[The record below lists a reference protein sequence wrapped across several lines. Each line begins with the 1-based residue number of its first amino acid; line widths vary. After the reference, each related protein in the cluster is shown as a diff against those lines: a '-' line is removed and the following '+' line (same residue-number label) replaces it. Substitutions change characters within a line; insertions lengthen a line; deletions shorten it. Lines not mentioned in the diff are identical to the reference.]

1 MKKLLLYF
9 MIFGAINL
17 NAQTTIFED
26 SFETY
31 FDFTINDFGSWNGI
45 DVDLLPTYLGGLPD
59 GAAAWENAGDAQA
72 FMIFNPTAAGVTNA
86 TSGTEVRN
94 FDPRTGLR
102 YAACWAGVPAPPVT
116 ANNDWLISPPVTLG
130 STGNVMSFWAKS
142 MSSSYGLERYRVAI
156 FVGTDNPTP
165 AQFIF
170 LAGSPTALTAPYPDW
185 QERVISSTQLNP
197 YNGQTVRFG
206 IQCVSPDAYMFM
218 VDDFK
223 VTTTGLSVNES
234 LAKKF
239 STYPNPANSLVNI
252 SNNDNIVFTNV
263 AINDINGRTVKTMKV
278 NNLSEVQLDVNEL
291 SAGVYFMNI
300 TTDSGIAVKKFIKN

>member
-1 MKKLLLYF
+1 MKKLLLSF
-9 MIFGAINL
+9 LMIGAISS

-31 FDFTINDFGSWNGI
+31 IDFSVSDFGSWGVI
-45 DVDLLPTYLGGLPD
+45 DVDLLATYLGGLPD
-59 GAAAWENAGDAQA
+59 GTPAWDNAGDPQA
-72 FMIFNPTAAGVTNA
+72 FMIFNPTVAGVTNNTTA
-86 TSGTEVRN
+86 PDLRN
-94 FDPRTGLR
+94 FDSRTGLK
-102 YAACWAGVPAPPVT
+102 YAACWAGVPAAPVT

-142 MSSSYGLERYRVAI
+142 LSSSYGLERYRVAI
-156 FVGTDNPTP
+156 FVGTGNPTP
-165 AQFIF
+165 AQFVY
-170 LAGSPTALTAPYPDW
+170 LAGSPVALTAPYPAW
-185 QERVISSTQLNP
+185 EERVISSTQLNP

-239 STYPNPANSLVNI
+239 SAYPNPANSVVNI
-252 SNNDNIVFTNV
+252 SNNDNVVFTNV

-278 NNLSEVQLDVNEL
+278 NNLTEVQLDVNEL